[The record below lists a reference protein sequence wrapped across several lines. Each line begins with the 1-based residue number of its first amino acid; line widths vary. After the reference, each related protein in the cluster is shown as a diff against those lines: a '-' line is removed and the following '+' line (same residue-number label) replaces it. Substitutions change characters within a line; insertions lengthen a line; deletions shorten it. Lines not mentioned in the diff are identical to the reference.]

1 MYVWLYVCM
10 YACMHVCMY
19 VCVSMYI
26 QPFVC
31 CLTIPY
37 PYYVHSDFMGLKS
50 IGQRSISPL
59 LWAIDS
65 GTWAAAE
72 SMIEDL
78 LTLGTW
84 GWLNIIVAYSGYGS
98 NILYLLRWFLMME
111 LSYLSLCRAWRS
123 LAGSNMITAFPHVK
137 YIPVL
142 GPQNESREY
151 WTSLT
156 RGYTFNIRGIGMG
169 CLFFLLYPT
178 QGDDPGN
185 PITYYQ
191 WLSI

>member
-1 MYVWLYVCM
+1 
-10 YACMHVCMY
+10 MY
-19 VCVSMYI
+19 VCKYVYAA
-26 QPFVC
+26 FC
-31 CLTIPY
+31 LFLTIPY

-84 GWLNIIVAYSGYGS
+84 GWLNTIVAYSGYGS

-111 LSYLSLCRAWRS
+111 LSYLSLCRVWRS

-137 YIPVL
+137 YIPAL

-169 CLFFLLYPT
+169 CCFFLLYPT
-178 QGDDPGN
+178 QGDGDDPGN